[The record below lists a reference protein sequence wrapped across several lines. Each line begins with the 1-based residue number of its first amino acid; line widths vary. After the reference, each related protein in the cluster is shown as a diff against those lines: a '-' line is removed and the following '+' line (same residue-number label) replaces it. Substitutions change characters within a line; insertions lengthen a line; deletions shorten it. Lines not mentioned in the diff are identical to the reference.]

1 MSASTPTSSA
11 AGAGAASANP
21 EDVPLLYVKRRK
33 LLLVGIILVSVAQ
46 FLDATIATVAL
57 PSMKAALGASS
68 DSITWV
74 LTSFIIATAIATPI
88 TGWLSDRIGSRNLFI
103 GSTML
108 FLLASAACGAAT
120 TLPAMVTFRVIQ
132 GVASAFIGPMTMTI
146 MFDISPPSKQAMTMS
161 IFGMIVM
168 VAPISGPFLGGLLT
182 QYLNWRWIFYINLP
196 VCIPALVIMWWLLP
210 SRKLVQR
217 KLDLFGFAAIAI
229 GLGALQLMLDRGQG
243 EDWFGSW
250 EIVIEAMI
258 AISAVWVF
266 VIHSRTAKHPLFPR
280 ELFANTNFV
289 ISLGFMSVMGI
300 SVVGLS
306 AVLPQMFQS
315 IYGYPVMDTGLL
327 MAPRGLGVMITSFTV
342 GMLASRL
349 DTRYVIVAG
358 YLTAALGMWYM
369 TTWAIEMGSTPIL
382 LAAFVQGL
390 GFGMIVSPMNLLA
403 FATLRP
409 GMRPDGSSLMALFR
423 SLGGSIGISMIV
435 SIMARNQQVSHS
447 DLAAHVTSTSIPAI
461 DLPSVVDRLPGIG
474 TGVMAAINGEVTRQ
488 AAMIA
493 FLDNFYFLTWLLL
506 AFAPLPL
513 LLRKAARVPPPPIA
527 VDK

>member
-1 MSASTPTSSA
+1 
-11 AGAGAASANP
+11 
-21 EDVPLLYVKRRK
+21 
-33 LLLVGIILVSVAQ
+33 
-46 FLDATIATVAL
+46 
-57 PSMKAALGASS
+57 
-68 DSITWV
+68 
-74 LTSFIIATAIATPI
+74 
-88 TGWLSDRIGSRNLFI
+88 
-103 GSTML
+103 
-108 FLLASAACGAAT
+108 
-120 TLPAMVTFRVIQ
+120 
-132 GVASAFIGPMTMTI
+132 
-146 MFDISPPSKQAMTMS
+146 
-161 IFGMIVM
+161 
-168 VAPISGPFLGGLLT
+168 
-182 QYLNWRWIFYINLP
+182 
-196 VCIPALVIMWWLLP
+196 
-210 SRKLVQR
+210 
-217 KLDLFGFAAIAI
+217 
-229 GLGALQLMLDRGQG
+229 
-243 EDWFGSW
+243 
-250 EIVIEAMI
+250 
-258 AISAVWVF
+258 
-266 VIHSRTAKHPLFPR
+266 
-280 ELFANTNFV
+280 
-289 ISLGFMSVMGI
+289 MSVMGI

-527 VDK
+527 VDE